1 MSQADIEI
9 IERRRTFIR
18 VGLFFVII
26 GTMPFYLLGFIL
38 WGTTPDKRAPQAV
51 PTSQATPIRNTE
63 TNTPFPTN
71 TFAALPTLLPLGPT
85 PGQFIPPPVIVRTN
99 TPIPPVFI
107 PTSTL
112 APTITPFPTN
122 TPLPTNTDVITIPT
136 FTPIPTSTPF
146 PTATDTLFPTATP
159 EILLPPT
166 DTPSP

>member
-38 WGTTPDKRAPQAV
+38 WGTTPDKRAPQVA
-51 PTSQATPIRNTE
+51 PTSQTTPIRNTE

-71 TFAALPTLLPLGPT
+71 TLLPLSTLSPLGPT
-85 PGQFIPPPVIVRTN
+85 PGQFNPPPVIIRTN

-107 PTSTL
+107 PTSTF
-112 APTITPFPTN
+112 APTITPLPTD
-122 TPLPTNTDVITIPT
+122 TPLPTNTEVITIPT
-136 FTPIPTSTPF
+136 FTPVP
-146 PTATDTLFPTATP
+146 TDTPPPTPTP
-159 EILLPPT
+159 DILLPPT
-166 DTPSP
+166 DTPTPSL

>member
-38 WGTTPDKRAPQAV
+38 WGTTPDKNAPRTA
-51 PTSQATPIRNTE
+51 PTSESTPIRNTE
-63 TNTPFPTN
+63 TNTPLPSN
-71 TFAALPTLLPLGPT
+71 TFVTLPTTSPLGPT
-85 PGQFIPPPVIVRTN
+85 PGQFVPPPVIIRTN
-99 TPIPPVFI
+99 TPPPVFI

-122 TPLPTNTDVITIPT
+122 TPLPTNTEFIPIPT
-136 FTPIPTSTPF
+136 FTPVPTNTPP
-146 PTATDTLFPTATP
+146 PTETPLPTATP
-159 EILLPPT
+159 DVLLPPT